1 MTYQSGGG
9 HDRPGSGSTPA
20 SGSEYGTPGSY
31 GQQGQQWGQQG
42 YPQGY
47 GQQAGQQP
55 TYGQPGQPGQQGY
68 QGYGQ
73 QPGQGGQPG
82 YGQPQQPG
90 QGGAQ
95 QGYGQQPAY
104 GQPGQQGYQG
114 YGQQPGQQ
122 GVQQG
127 YGQQPGQQGY
137 GQQPWGQQAWGQG
150 AQGGQQPWGQP
161 APAKKP
167 SQGLPAAIGTYLVYI
182 LTALGLV
189 NLFLGFANGISFGDT
204 AGSSTLFQSI
214 IGVPLLVLAGAGLI
228 AGTTLLPNITGK
240 VSHIVAPLSVVAA
253 LMALFQIVTLP
264 EGVSAGIGSILL
276 LVFGLIQAVVAV
288 VLLLVDAKVLK
299 TAPLAGSAGSD
310 NDHTADTGRQ
320 ATTADSAAQ
329 TAVTPSAYGYGQ
341 STGQS
346 TGSADAH
353 TGGSASQTAATPAQG
368 QSAQAQPSQAAQ
380 PTYGQSAGTTESGAG
395 ASATGGDAASGLPT
409 AGTQPGASPYGERTT
424 SFQSP
429 DHPGSSDAR

>member
-55 TYGQPGQPGQQGY
+55 TYGQPGQQGY
-68 QGYGQ
+68 QGYGA
-73 QPGQGGQPG
+73 QPGQPS

-90 QGGAQ
+90 Q
-95 QGYGQQPAY
+95 QGYGQQPTY

-114 YGQQPGQQ
+114 YGAQPGQQ
-122 GVQQG
+122 AGQSG

-150 AQGGQQPWGQP
+150 QGQQGGQQPWGQP
-161 APAKKP
+161 TPVKKP

-240 VSHIVAPLSVVAA
+240 VSHVVAPLSVVAA

-264 EGVSAGIGSILL
+264 EGVSAGIGAILL

-299 TAPLAGSAGSD
+299 TAPLQGSTGSD
-310 NDHTADTGRQ
+310 TDRTADTGRQ
-320 ATTADSAAQ
+320 SATADSAAQ

-346 TGSADAH
+346 TGQATGQSTGSSDAH
-353 TGGSASQTAATPAQG
+353 ASGSASQTAATPAHG
-368 QSAQAQPSQAAQ
+368 QSAQAQPSQ

-409 AGTQPGASPYGERTT
+409 AGTQPGPSPYGERTT